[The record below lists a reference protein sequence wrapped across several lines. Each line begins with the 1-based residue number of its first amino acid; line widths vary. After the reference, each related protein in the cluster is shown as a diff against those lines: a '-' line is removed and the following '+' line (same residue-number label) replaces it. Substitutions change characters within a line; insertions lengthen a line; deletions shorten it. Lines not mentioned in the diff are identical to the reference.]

1 MQFDND
7 NGVIRI
13 DTTGYYRL
21 DAALYNADRAK
32 WIGCFIKRKTDEKES
47 KRRRLVGG

>member
-32 WIGCFIKRKTDEKES
+32 WIGCFIKRKDEKTSEG
-47 KRRRLVGG
+47 RRLVGR